1 MACHDWISVDGKVHD
16 PNRID
21 YITRYLR
28 ALKKCS
34 EDGADIAGYW
44 YWALLDNF
52 EWGDGYT
59 QHFGL
64 VYMNYQT
71 LERVKKDSFDFYKEV
86 MATNGENI

>member
-28 ALKKCS
+28 ALRKAS
-34 EDGADIAGYW
+34 EEGADIRGYW

-64 VYMNYQT
+64 VYMNYET
-71 LERVKKDSFDFYKEV
+71 LERTKKDSFDFFKEV
-86 MATNGENI
+86 IATNGENI